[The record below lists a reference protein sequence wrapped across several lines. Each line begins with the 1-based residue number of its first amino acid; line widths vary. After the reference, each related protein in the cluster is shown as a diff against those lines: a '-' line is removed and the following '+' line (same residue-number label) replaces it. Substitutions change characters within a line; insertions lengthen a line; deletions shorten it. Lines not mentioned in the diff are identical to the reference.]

1 MGIWISVYFDNQEM
15 DNVVANNQQEA
26 DEIIKSIETLGF
38 ANYNEDVKEDWLS
51 MGFRNNPIVSA
62 KISD

>member
-26 DEIIKSIETLGF
+26 DEIIKSIEMLGF
-38 ANYNEDVKEDWLS
+38 ANYNEDVKEDWLN